1 MLRMVDKTQ
10 MHLMGPSRPPHAYTH
25 LITLPS
31 EDTGFESNLFM
42 LSLSPLEKTESF
54 FLTYLMCEQV
64 R

>member
-1 MLRMVDKTQ
+1 MVRMVDKTQ

-25 LITLPS
+25 LITLRS

-54 FLTYLMCEQV
+54 F
-64 R
+64 